1 TSKEILE
8 ALVEMRSSLKQSMIM
23 VTHDPNVAVY
33 ADRVL
38 FFHDGQIVDQY
49 VSRGK
54 RDIDPILSIFKNMM
68 ERSA

>member
-1 TSKEILE
+1 M
-8 ALVEMRSSLKQSMIM
+8 VEMRSAFNQSMII

-49 VSRGK
+49 ESDGERK
-54 RDIDPILSIFKNMM
+54 IEPILNIFKKMM
-68 ERSA
+68 ELSA